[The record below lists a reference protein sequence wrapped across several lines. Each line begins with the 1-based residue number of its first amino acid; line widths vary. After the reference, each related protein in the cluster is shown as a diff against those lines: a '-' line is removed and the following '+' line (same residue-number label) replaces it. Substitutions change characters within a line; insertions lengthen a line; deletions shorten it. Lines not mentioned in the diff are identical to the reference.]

1 NYSKRS
7 LRISNDALG
16 FYKHPHPCP
25 LPSEWARVWFRNVLR
40 FTGEHEL
47 KLYCVMAMT
56 MRSLILSVLICFIG
70 HVPEARPA
78 QSSGNVGWE
87 LEWERTIKAAEQE
100 GEVSYYTLGEY
111 GFLQEFEKK
120 FHRIKVKVVPGRG
133 SDLLSRIMT

>member
-1 NYSKRS
+1 
-7 LRISNDALG
+7 
-16 FYKHPHPCP
+16 
-25 LPSEWARVWFRNVLR
+25 
-40 FTGEHEL
+40 
-47 KLYCVMAMT
+47 MAMT

-111 GFLQEFEKK
+111 RLSAGVREK
-120 FHRIKVKVVPGRG
+120 I
-133 SDLLSRIMT
+133 SSY